1 MGQIV
6 FQATLGGQTAL
17 VGQNTA
23 SSYSLTLPLAT
34 DTLVGKATTDTLT
47 NKTLTSPTINGATL
61 TTSAFNGTIG
71 ATTPSTAV
79 VTSLTDSGLTSGRV
93 TYATTGGL
101 LTDSANMTFDGST
114 LTTLNS
120 AYTGTLT
127 GGTGVVNL
135 GSGQLYKDASG
146 NVGIGTSSPSSFGK
160 FAVISTGVPTTAYAS
175 ILSGAGTYNGGFEST
190 LYIGS
195 SRTDILNNGSI
206 AGYRLKTLSPDAGG
220 AYLAFEAASSSPTSS
235 SPPTTFTERMRID
248 SSGNVI
254 IGGTSPLN
262 SGSGRGSLSVNG
274 TTDSIV
280 AWGIGGAAKSYIYNA
295 SDHFEITTQG
305 SYYMSFQTAN
315 TERMRIDSSGNV
327 GIGVTPNA
335 QSIGGPALQ
344 FYGGLQI
351 CGNNS
356 RSYIDANAYWN
367 GSNWIR
373 IAALPACQQVN
384 DQNSGTFTWNST
396 ATGAAG
402 STIGWTGILSIG
414 KDVTVALQGANLN
427 SGTGIS
433 FPATQ
438 NASSDANTLD
448 DYEKGTWTPTL
459 TGTTPA
465 TGVTYSSQQG
475 TYTKIGNIVYIRCTV
490 QTSNKGTGGGGVA
503 CIGGIPFSATGLS
516 GGYAYQSNIIY
527 YYTSTGISGSI
538 SGTIYDNGNT
548 IQFSNPFNATNT
560 VASSVLANIE
570 RISFNM
576 VYQVS

>member
-1 MGQIV
+1 MAQSGYTPISIYYS
-6 FQATLGGQTAL
+6 ATATN
-17 VGQNTA
+17 V
-23 SSYSLTLPLAT
+23 PLA
-34 DTLVGKATTDTLT
+34 A
-47 NKTLTSPTINGATL
+47 NLTSGELGINIADGKLYYKDNAGAVQVL
-61 TTSAFNGTIG
+61 ASKAGNINVSSISFGTTGL
-71 ATTPSTAV
+71 TPST
-79 VTSLTDSGLTSGRV
+79 T
-93 TYATTGGL
+93 TTGAVTVAGTL
-101 LTDSANMTFDGST
+101 VVSNGGTGQTTLATGSLGYGQGTSAHAALAIGTAGQVLTVNSGATAPQWVNASSIIVGAGGSNTQVQYNSSGSLAGSANMTFDGST
-114 LTTLNS
+114 LTTLNT

-135 GSGQLYKDASG
+135 GSGQFYKDA
-146 NVGIGTSSPSSFGK
+146 
-160 FAVISTGVPTTAYAS
+160 
-175 ILSGAGTYNGGFEST
+175 
-190 LYIGS
+190 
-195 SRTDILNNGSI
+195 
-206 AGYRLKTLSPDAGG
+206 
-220 AYLAFEAASSSPTSS
+220 
-235 SPPTTFTERMRID
+235 
-248 SSGNVI
+248 SGNVI